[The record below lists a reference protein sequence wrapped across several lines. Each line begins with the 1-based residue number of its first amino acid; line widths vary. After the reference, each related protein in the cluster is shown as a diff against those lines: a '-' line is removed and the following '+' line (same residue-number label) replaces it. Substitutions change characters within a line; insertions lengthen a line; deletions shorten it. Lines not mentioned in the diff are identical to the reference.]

1 MRLEKP
7 MRRTSVMTMGFVLI
21 FIGIQFNLVETYV
34 LTPRFSSF
42 LSEHASPVQPQGFV
56 NGLVNPNSGIV
67 DPSIA
72 QNSIQN
78 SPFYQA
84 SYPGSQP
91 VNIAMNGPINRT
103 VPNYAAPKVVTPPN
117 WLCWPILFL
126 GTVVFLHGF
135 SMRRD

>member
-1 MRLEKP
+1 

-21 FIGIQFNLVETYV
+21 FIGIQLNLVETYV

-42 LSEHASPVQPQGFV
+42 LSEHASPSQSPGFA
-56 NGLVNPNSGIV
+56 NGTINPNSGF
-67 DPSIA
+67 DPTVA

-84 SYPGSQP
+84 SYPGP
-91 VNIAMNGPINRT
+91 PGNTALNGLNRT
-103 VPNYAAPKVVTPPN
+103 APNFAAPKVVSPPN

-135 SMRRD
+135 SMSRG